1 MSISEQSDNRSGQAG
16 DEVLIHIRHLPS
28 GEILTIDSVPPQLTA
43 EEWRRLLLDRAS
55 NYYKT
60 FANAR
65 GFFRLP
71 RQVYNALVAEVTP
84 LAAE

>member
-1 MSISEQSDNRSGQAG
+1 MSLPEQSDNLSGQAH

-28 GEILTIDSVPPQLTA
+28 GEILTIDSLPPQLTA
-43 EEWRRLLLDRAS
+43 PEWRRLLLEKAS
-55 NYYKT
+55 KYYQT

-71 RQVYNALVAEVTP
+71 RNVYNSLVADVTP
-84 LAAE
+84 QAAE